1 MGENPVEKNIHE
13 AILAIMGEVGYVQK
27 EKSPNLTYTYASE
40 RALIAALRPAMISHR
55 VYMSVID
62 YKQITREQYVTKN
75 GSPMNLTFVTGIV
88 RFTHVPSMTF
98 VDVMATGEGADT
110 GDKSANKSSTGMY
123 KYAIRQM
130 FMIET
135 GDDPDTTSS
144 ETQERSGDH
153 TGKKPADKKSQP
165 AGNAAQNNAGTGSSA
180 AGEKHEID
188 NNAPPTPEM
197 LERWNQLVNQAKG
210 LGIIATPLP
219 DGILTGELITFAGV
233 LKRQIAEKQSKK

>member
-1 MGENPVEKNIHE
+1 MSDNSESKNIHE

-27 EKSPNLTYTYASE
+27 ERSPNLNYTYASE

-62 YKQITREQYVTKN
+62 YKQITREQYSTSK
-75 GSPMNLTFVTGIV
+75 GTPMNLTFVTGII

-144 ETQERSGDH
+144 EDQTRAGTSQAKRETAKKADNKTQPE
-153 TGKKPADKKSQP
+153 T
-165 AGNAAQNNAGTGSSA
+165 AGNTAAAGTSS
-180 AGEKHEID
+180 GKPEID
-188 NNAPPTPEM
+188 NNAPPSPEFLARYKE
-197 LERWNQLVNQAKG
+197 LENEAKK
-210 LGIIATPLP
+210 LKISVTPLP

-233 LKRQIAEKQSKK
+233 LKRQIAAAKK